1 MNSLE
6 WEVFKRTGKIEH
18 YLLLKETENSKIDL
32 TSPTELFFFFFLSEA
47 TKAIRED

>member
-18 YLLLKETENSKIDL
+18 YLLLKETENISDEIKDKVNKI
-32 TSPTELFFFFFLSEA
+32 
-47 TKAIRED
+47 INI